1 MQDQMR
7 LELLLS
13 GKSSIAK
20 LANKWPRLSVSQ
32 HMLKKTNVNDT
43 QSCWMMNRN
52 ANYLSERV
60 FGYKRF
66 PAKFAGKEGVL
77 ISGRTS
83 RGTVVSWLHSSI
95 CRMCMMS
102 AGVVVRVAGHWQ
114 HHVA

>member
-32 HMLKKTNVNDT
+32 HM
-43 QSCWMMNRN
+43 
-52 ANYLSERV
+52 LSERV